1 VTPSGHGQHNGDMH
15 DSIGVTDIGVIPP
28 PPMFSSPSPPQPQ
41 RHIIPPPKE
50 HQSHPPPP
58 FGVTNARGHDLS
70 DQHAKEMY
78 SDEEEDEDCDEEGE
92 DDFVDLPPG
101 VTRVVTTV
109 PAKEPRL
116 DAQPLKPAL
125 KQPKGSSRS
134 QAGTPTQ
141 SQNGRHHASTPPQ
154 DKHQNSR

>member
-1 VTPSGHGQHNGDMH
+1 MREVTIVQINMPEAFFYHGKTYNMN
-15 DSIGVTDIGVIPP
+15 DI
-28 PPMFSSPSPPQPQ
+28 FS
-41 RHIIPPPKE
+41 
-50 HQSHPPPP
+50 
-58 FGVTNARGHDLS
+58 
-70 DQHAKEMY
+70 EMY
-78 SDEEEDEDCDEEGE
+78 SDEEEDEDCDEEE
-92 DDFVDLPPG
+92 QDDFVDLPPG

-134 QAGTPTQ
+134 QAGTPP
-141 SQNGRHHASTPPQ
+141 SQNGRHHAPTPPQ

>member
-1 VTPSGHGQHNGDMH
+1 
-15 DSIGVTDIGVIPP
+15 
-28 PPMFSSPSPPQPQ
+28 
-41 RHIIPPPKE
+41 
-50 HQSHPPPP
+50 
-58 FGVTNARGHDLS
+58 
-70 DQHAKEMY
+70 MY
-78 SDEEEDEDCDEEGE
+78 SDEEEDEDCDEKEQ

-134 QAGTPTQ
+134 QAGTPP

-154 DKHQNSR
+154 DKHQKLFKRSEQYELKIVVYYKGFPSHIDD

>member
-1 VTPSGHGQHNGDMH
+1 
-15 DSIGVTDIGVIPP
+15 
-28 PPMFSSPSPPQPQ
+28 
-41 RHIIPPPKE
+41 
-50 HQSHPPPP
+50 
-58 FGVTNARGHDLS
+58 
-70 DQHAKEMY
+70 MY

-125 KQPKGSSRS
+125 KQPKNGSRS
-134 QAGTPTQ
+134 QAGTPP

-154 DKHQNSR
+154 DKHQNSRYCEKLTKMSSKPMMIFIASY